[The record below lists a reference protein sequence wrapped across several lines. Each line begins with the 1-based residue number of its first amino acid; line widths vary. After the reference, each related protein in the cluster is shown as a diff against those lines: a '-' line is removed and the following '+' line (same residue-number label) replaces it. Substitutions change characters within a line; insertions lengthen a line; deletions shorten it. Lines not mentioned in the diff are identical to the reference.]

1 VRAIVKDAGANN
13 NRFSSLVVGIVKSSP
28 FQMNV
33 KAAEGE
39 KVALK

>member
-1 VRAIVKDAGANN
+1 
-13 NRFSSLVVGIVKSSP
+13 VVGIVKSSP